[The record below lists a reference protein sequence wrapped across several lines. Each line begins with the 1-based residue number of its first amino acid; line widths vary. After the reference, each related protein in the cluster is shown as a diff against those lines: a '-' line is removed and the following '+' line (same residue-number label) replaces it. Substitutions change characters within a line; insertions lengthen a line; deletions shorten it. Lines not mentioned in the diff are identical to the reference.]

1 MCRCCLDQKC
11 IFANFRQFLSVAFH
25 KVQNVKGEGTKI
37 IYTVL
42 AVVSNL
48 FVAQK
53 LLLFLVWHSRK
64 KNKPLSL
71 LHLQGP
77 IFDSITRLNSITEI
91 CHFST
96 CLQAGAP
103 EMTRQQSILN
113 TAYCVV
119 KCVMW
124 NGWVRYFFLLGLICV
139 LKIVQHSKLL

>member
-1 MCRCCLDQKC
+1 
-11 IFANFRQFLSVAFH
+11 
-25 KVQNVKGEGTKI
+25 VKGEGTKI
-37 IYTVL
+37 IYTVSCSGL
-42 AVVSNL
+42 K
-48 FVAQK
+48 FVCCPK
-53 LLLFLVWHSRK
+53 ITIISCVTLTK
-64 KNKPLSL
+64 KNQPLSL

-113 TAYCVV
+113 TAYCLV
-119 KCVMW
+119 KMCNVERL
-124 NGWVRYFFLLGLICV
+124 GQIFFLLCLICV